1 MRDTLGDGLLQRWCL
16 MGTRKRWCVAVCRGD
31 TRTGHGRVT
40 ETVTDESGRFV
51 GFCDL
56 GLYLLV

>member
-1 MRDTLGDGLLQRWCL
+1 MRDTLGDGLLHRWCL

-40 ETVTDESGRFV
+40 ETVTDESGRLV

-56 GLYLLV
+56 